1 MSSLFALFT
10 SEAVKDGYATA
21 IVNAAESLKIAEVPI
36 FSILKDE
43 HPAYKA
49 LVAGSATTVFD
60 NQTVDPKLPLD
71 TIKLRVEAYIKLA
84 IHLADK
90 ATTET
95 GKSLSTTAFIAQFA
109 TLFGRSPSELLQ
121 APHTLIRTM
130 VDDPLAYRELL
141 VDLPTSAVSDQLG
154 AVRRMAREQN
164 IPISQALDQI
174 LSNPVDIRAWA
185 VALRDNNPTR
195 QGLGFRSP
203 TAPYSRSGESSQS
216 VPPLPADMC
225 KFTATTCPFLAL
237 GKCRFPKHQARQS
250 SEAQPSTKPK
260 KE

>member
-10 SEAVKDGYATA
+10 SEAVKDG
-21 IVNAAESLKIAEVPI
+21 
-36 FSILKDE
+36 ILKDE

-141 VDLPTSAVSDQLG
+141 VDLLYECRVRPVGSEQPTTY
-154 AVRRMAREQN
+154 RT
-164 IPISQALDQI
+164 
-174 LSNPVDIRAWA
+174 PV
-185 VALRDNNPTR
+185 
-195 QGLGFRSP
+195 
-203 TAPYSRSGESSQS
+203 
-216 VPPLPADMC
+216 
-225 KFTATTCPFLAL
+225 
-237 GKCRFPKHQARQS
+237 
-250 SEAQPSTKPK
+250 
-260 KE
+260 